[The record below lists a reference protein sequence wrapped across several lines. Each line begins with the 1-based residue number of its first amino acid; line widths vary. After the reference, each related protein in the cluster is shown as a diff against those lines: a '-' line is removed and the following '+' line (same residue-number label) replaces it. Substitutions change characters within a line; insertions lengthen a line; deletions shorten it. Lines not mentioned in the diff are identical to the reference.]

1 MNEHKDAVYR
11 QMIRVCNH
19 HEDAQDALAE
29 ALLLAFKASDQLGSD
44 AAFRSWLGTIGKRV
58 CARMRSR
65 PSMQN
70 TIEYAEERGLIAD
83 KRSEFD
89 LAVVK
94 SCVKDALTA
103 LPEKYRDVYQRCE
116 LEEGSVAEAASA
128 LGISVAAAKSR
139 LLRAREM
146 IREHLA
152 RSVCG
157 G

>member
-1 MNEHKDAVYR
+1 
-11 QMIRVCNH
+11 MIRVCNH

-44 AAFRSWLGTIGKRV
+44 AAFRSWLGTIGRRV
-58 CARMRSR
+58 CTRMRSR
-65 PSMQN
+65 TSMQD
-70 TIEYAEERGLIAD
+70 TLEYGEQRGLLAD
-83 KRSEFD
+83 DRSEFD
-89 LAVVK
+89 LAMVK
-94 SCVKDALTA
+94 GCVKDALTA

-116 LEEGSVAEAASA
+116 LEEHSVADAANA

-146 IREHLA
+146 IREHLG
-152 RSVCG
+152 RSICG